1 MKIRECPIIV
11 FEGMDCSYKE
21 TNSRK
26 LSEYFKRYTDYSV
39 IYQSFPRYSVRSS
52 YFVREYLNGKYQ
64 DNKYISIYSYLLD
77 MIDWWY
83 DISDKEVEDKSII
96 ILDRFYLSN
105 LYYLNREM
113 YKEAIDKDGNIENI
127 KLRVYMEEILDIVDK
142 IGLPLHIDLLVKMEN
157 TIENTLCKIRE
168 RDGVDGGDVL
178 QRSLFMMT
186 LGHKTFCSLDKE
198 YLNSLHDKFR
208 VDDVLV
214 IHVEDKDE
222 DTVFNEIINSK
233 EVRKFV

>member
-1 MKIRECPIIV
+1 MNINKCPIIV

-26 LSEYFKRYTDYSV
+26 LSEYFNRYSDYTV
-39 IYQSFPRYSVRSS
+39 IYQSFPRYSVGSS

-64 DNKYISIYSYLLD
+64 NNKYISIYSYLLD
-77 MIDWWY
+77 MIDWWV
-83 DISDKEVEDKSII
+83 DISDRIVEDKSII

-105 LYYLNREM
+105 LYYLNREI

-127 KLRVYMEEILDIVDK
+127 KLRVYMKEILDIVDK
-142 IGLPLHIDLLVKMEN
+142 VGLPLHIDLLVKMEN
-157 TIENTLCKIRE
+157 TVENTLRKIRD
-168 RDGVDGGDVL
+168 RDGEDMGDVI
-178 QRSLFMMT
+178 QSNSLWMT